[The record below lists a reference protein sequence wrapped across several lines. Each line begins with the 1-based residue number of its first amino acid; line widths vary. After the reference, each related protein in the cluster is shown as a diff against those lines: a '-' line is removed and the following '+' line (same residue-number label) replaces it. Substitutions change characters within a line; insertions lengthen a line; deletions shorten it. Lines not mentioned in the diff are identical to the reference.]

1 MMSSLHR
8 RRRGFTL
15 IELMITIAIIGILA
29 SVAIP
34 GFQNLVKRS
43 RRSEA
48 AVNLGS
54 IRKAELAWFHT
65 SGVYEG
71 ALSSPGLPCCP
82 TNQKQNWMAVRNTF
96 SVAPGAGFDVIGFH
110 PEGGTWFDYDITI
123 QETPGAGWA
132 FTAAAYGD
140 IDGDGALSVW
150 LYVSPD
156 SAGGIAPPGTAGY
169 TEPFNPTTCA
179 RIRDTVAAVHH
190 QGGCGFPVAD
200 DF

>member
-1 MMSSLHR
+1 MMTSLHR

-15 IELMITIAIIGILA
+15 IELMITLAIMAILA

-34 GFQNLVKRS
+34 GFQNLVRRS

-54 IRKAELAWFHT
+54 IRKAQLSWFHT
-65 SGVYEG
+65 SGRFEN
-71 ALSSPGLPCCP
+71 AAPSPGLPWAP
-82 TNQKQNWMAVRNTF
+82 ADQKQNWMAVQTTF
-96 SVAPGAGFDVIGFH
+96 SSVPGTGFDVIGYH
-110 PEGGTWFDYDITI
+110 PEGGTWFDYDITV
-123 QETPGAGWA
+123 QQTAAGWA

-140 IDGDGALSVW
+140 IDGDGGLSVW

-169 TEPFNPTTCA
+169 TEPWNPTTCA